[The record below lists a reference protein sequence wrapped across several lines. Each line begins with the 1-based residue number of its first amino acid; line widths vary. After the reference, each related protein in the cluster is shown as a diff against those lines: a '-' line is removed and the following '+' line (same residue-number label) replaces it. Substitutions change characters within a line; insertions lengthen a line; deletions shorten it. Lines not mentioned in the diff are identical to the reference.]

1 MYFCWERNTIFRWD
15 HLNSKEERQWA
26 KVLNRESCGKLRKKL
41 VNEAQIIAYENEIID
56 TYKEI
61 ENKVLSIVDEQRGA

>member
-1 MYFCWERNTIFRWD
+1 MWQVE
-15 HLNSKEERQWA
+15 
-26 KVLNRESCGKLRKKL
+26 KKL